1 MEQEIIPIITYTILG
16 ITILTSY
23 KAFED
28 PQLKQN
34 LLFNA
39 YAIKHRNEVYRFFSH
54 SLIHA
59 DWMHLLLNSFVLF
72 RFGEIVEIKFILEY
86 GFFKGIVNYILLYVG
101 AIIVSSSYSYIKHQ
115 DNKYYNALG
124 ASGATSAV
132 LYSFIMMYPNQEIYL
147 FFINIT
153 SWHFG
158 LGYLLYSHY
167 MAKKGADNIGHDAHI
182 GGALFGIIITIF
194 FNTDYFFIFFEKVF

>member
-1 MEQEIIPIITYTILG
+1 MEQEIIPIITYAILG

-28 PQLKQN
+28 DQLKQN
-34 LLFNA
+34 LIFNA

-59 DWMHLLLNSFVLF
+59 DWMHLLFNSFVLF
-72 RFGEIVEIKFILEY
+72 RFGEIVEAKFILEN
-86 GFFKGIVNYILLYVG
+86 GPLKGSVNYFLLYVG
-101 AIIVSSSYSYIKHQ
+101 AVAVSSSYSYIKHQ

-132 LYSFIMMYPNQEIYL
+132 LYSFIMMYPDQIISL
-147 FFINIT
+147 F
-153 SWHFG
+153 
-158 LGYLLYSHY
+158 LL
-167 MAKKGADNIGHDAHI
+167 I
-182 GGALFGIIITIF
+182 
-194 FNTDYFFIFFEKVF
+194 